1 MRGSVAFSPL
11 FFSSSVW
18 VVDGIALA
26 PADDGPLEFLHHSQ
40 PIPAGPTDS
49 YTLSPR
55 RIPALRAA
63 ALLAPLLLA
72 ACGSTPTGDGR
83 FPSWL
88 SPHRIDIQQGNVVTQ
103 EQVDRVKP
111 GMSRLQVRDA
121 LGTPLLTDAFHAD
134 RWDYI
139 FTLRQSGKELQRRN
153 VVLLFDGDVLKSIE
167 APELPTEREF
177 IDSISRSGRVV
188 AAAQLEL
195 TPEQL
200 KALPIPA
207 KTAPAPPI
215 DTVTPPP
222 PRNYPPLEQ

>member
-1 MRGSVAFSPL
+1 M
-11 FFSSSVW
+11 
-18 VVDGIALA
+18 
-26 PADDGPLEFLHHSQ
+26 
-40 PIPAGPTDS
+40 
-49 YTLSPR
+49 
-55 RIPALRAA
+55 RAA

-103 EQVDRVKP
+103 EQVERVKP
-111 GMSRLQVRDA
+111 GMNRLQVRDV

-139 FTLRQSGKELQRRN
+139 FTLRQTGKELQRRN

-207 KTAPAPPI
+207 KAAPAPPV

-222 PRNYPPLEQ
+222 PRNYPPLEPS